1 MTGSPPDLSTEYLGL
16 RLAHPVVPS
25 SSPLTGDLDTL
36 QQLVDA
42 GAPAVV
48 LPSLF
53 EEQIELETLAYHFG
67 LEYGSGSHPE
77 AAAGYLP
84 ELGDYN
90 TGPHEYL
97 RLVRESV
104 AQLGVPVI
112 ASLNGASP
120 GGWTRYARMLEEAGA
135 AAIELNLYFMA
146 ADREESSAA
155 VEARCLSLVEA
166 VKWVVGIPV
175 AVKLSP
181 YFSSMAQM
189 ADRMAAA
196 GADALVLFN
205 RFYQPDIDLTTMR
218 VTPKLV
224 LSTPEESRLAL
235 RWIAIL
241 RDSVEM
247 DLAATSGIHTWSEVT
262 KTILAG
268 ADVTMMASALLRHG
282 PGALTD
288 AVTGL
293 RAWLAENDYTSVEQA
308 KGSLS
313 RLSAPDPDQYERANY
328 MRTLVTYSSDWRQGS
343 APRTTAT

>member
-1 MTGSPPDLSTEYLGL
+1 MTDPGTTPDLSTEYLGFTL
-16 RLAHPVVPS
+16 PHPVVPS
-25 SSPLTGDLDTL
+25 SSPLTGDLDSL
-36 QQLVDA
+36 HRLVQA

-67 LEYGSGSHPE
+67 LEFGTGSNPE
-77 AAAGYLP
+77 ATAGYLP

-97 RLVRESV
+97 GLVKDAASE
-104 AQLGVPVI
+104 LGVPVI

-120 GGWTRYARMLEEAGA
+120 GGWTRYAQMVEEAGA

-146 ADREESSAA
+146 ADREESSAE
-155 VEARCLSLVEA
+155 VEARCLTLVEA

-181 YFSSMAQM
+181 YFSSMALM
-189 ADRMAAA
+189 ADRLASA
-196 GADALVLFN
+196 GADSLVLFN
-205 RFYQPDIDLTTMR
+205 RFYQPDIDLDTMK

-241 RDSVEM
+241 SGTVDA
-247 DLAATSGIHTWSEVT
+247 DLAATSGVHSWQEVT
-262 KTILAG
+262 KLVLAG

-282 PGALTD
+282 PAALTD
-288 AVTGL
+288 AVEGL
-293 RAWLAENDYTSVEQA
+293 RGWLTDNDYDSVAQA
-308 KGSLS
+308 KGSLN
-313 RLSAPDPDQYERANY
+313 RRSAPDPDQYERANY
-328 MRTLVTYSSDWRQGS
+328 MKTLVTYSSDWRRAQE
-343 APRTTAT
+343 R